1 MPLDAGARLPVHIH
15 VCGRED
21 QEPVSLLGRFQEID
35 VMRVSAFLHREWVI
49 FLDRQ
54 SQRKWNANINSYY
67 KKYFTAP
74 TIHPY

>member
-1 MPLDAGARLPVHIH
+1 MPLDAGARLPVRSH
-15 VCGRED
+15 VGGREE

-35 VMRVSAFLHREWVI
+35 VMRACAFLQRNWVI

-74 TIHPY
+74 TIYPY